1 VDSLRSR
8 LVGSEVNS
16 IFDASSFNFQ
26 LDHSMVK
33 KVVCLISLVA
43 LSTLLIGCGG
53 SGENVQI
60 QASQEEMQAHEA
72 ARAEAQK
79 IMDESVTPGGDA

>member
-1 VDSLRSR
+1 ML
-8 LVGSEVNS
+8 
-16 IFDASSFNFQ
+16 Q
-26 LDHSMVK
+26 
-33 KVVCLISLVA
+33 KVVCLVSLIA
-43 LSTLLIGCGG
+43 FSIPLIGCGG

-79 IMDESVTPGGDA
+79 IMDASVAPNGDA

>member
-1 VDSLRSR
+1 ML
-8 LVGSEVNS
+8 
-16 IFDASSFNFQ
+16 Q
-26 LDHSMVK
+26 
-33 KVVCLISLVA
+33 KVVCLVTLIA
-43 LSTLLIGCGG
+43 FSTPLIGCGG

-60 QASQEEMQAHEA
+60 QASQEEMRSHEA